1 LDDHKQ
7 EWKDYKRA
15 VLDRVHDFSGLFE
28 DIKRQKPASDGW
40 ISGCCPFHDDKNPS
54 FAFNR
59 QTGKWAC
66 FAGCGKGGPFDFIM
80 QTTGWSFKDA
90 LFSLGDKAG
99 VPRPGSNDAGRDR
112 IEEDWVRQLASA
124 LEANDKVR
132 KYLREKRGLA
142 DETICKYQLGWD
154 AHRKRIAIPV
164 RDEKGR
170 LVNVRFYGHARTPK
184 MLNLRGY
191 GNTPRLYGAEELAAY
206 EGKEII
212 LCEGEFDRL
221 ILQQNGFTAVTSTHG
236 CASFRGEWLAL
247 FEGKDVVV
255 GYDADGEGQA
265 AVQGVVLP
273 ALRDSKAASIKNLV
287 LPLEGTKADKDFT
300 DFFVKPRSMNGS
312 LFEKRCFTAE
322 DLRKLIDDARPADLG
337 GIASKT
343 EPGGRKAADLLL
355 VIKAIRE
362 SEGLGSH
369 QKFTNI
375 GEALALHLG
384 GQGAFFY
391 DPRASAEYL
400 CLGGHVY
407 TIGNNRT
414 FNALLQRLGRMNVT
428 TAEGRFVWEFLRNH
442 ARDAGRPVRSV
453 GWVHADADRSAVF
466 VHTHNER
473 GEILKISP
481 GSVAL
486 VPNGQNEDGV
496 MLAPSDRVRPFRY
509 LAKADRGPAWVNF
522 KRLLHDAFPCAP
534 ADKAILASIIPLVF
548 LKDLCPARPLI
559 RLSGSSESG
568 KTTAG
573 KLVGYAVYGE
583 DIAKT
588 GTIAS
593 FYTDASRNPLA
604 MLDNLE
610 VPNIKGELLD
620 FLLTGATG
628 IVHEK
633 KKLYT
638 DQDIVRE
645 KAEAFILTTGI
656 ESLGKPELLSRQWD
670 LACGEA
676 FHSEG
681 FSHLGCRN
689 EIFKRR
695 DELLSA
701 VFDLL
706 AHEILPRLEDRHK
719 VEAMLRRD
727 YGGHPKERT
736 FECLALAF
744 LIWDALEGK
753 LGLERELWALW
764 LGEQRSESEETSA
777 ETNIVLQFLNLFAGA
792 ARALKA
798 ASGDRTRADFMEQFQ
813 LLPADGEPGVCFD
826 AGAGQLLHVFTALA
840 KQHGYPRPFENARQL
855 MARVK
860 EALAVIRASGWAV
873 EFKVRTVN
881 GQRVH
886 RFRLADDGDRQVAL
900 PGVGA

>member
-1 LDDHKQ
+1 MKADAD
-7 EWKDYKRA
+7 EWRKYKA
-15 VLDRVHDFSGLFE
+15 DVLSRVGDFSGLFQTLR
-28 DIKRQKPASDGW
+28 KQKPGGDGW
-40 ISGCCPFHDDKNPS
+40 VTACCAFHDDKNPS
-54 FAFNR
+54 FAYNR

-66 FAGCGKGGPFDFIM
+66 FAGCGKGGPLDFIM

-90 LFSLGDKAG
+90 LFSLGDKVG
-99 VPRPGSNDAGRDR
+99 VPKPGSNGSKSER
-112 IEEDWVRQLASA
+112 IDEAWIGQLAAA
-124 LEANDKVR
+124 LEANEKVK
-132 KYLREKRGLA
+132 KYLREKRGLTDA
-142 DETICKYQLGWD
+142 TRRKYELGWD
-154 AHRKRIAIPV
+154 AHRERLAIPV

-170 LVNVRFYGHARTPK
+170 LVNVRLYSPSRTPK
-184 MLNLRGY
+184 MLNLKGH
-191 GNTPRLYGAEELAAY
+191 GHTPRLYGADELAKY
-206 EGKEII
+206 EGREII

-236 CASFRGEWLAL
+236 CASFRREWLAI
-247 FEGKDVVV
+247 FDGKDVVV
-255 GYDADGEGQA
+255 GYDADSEGQA
-265 AVQGVVLP
+265 AVQGIVLP
-273 ALRDSKAASIKNLV
+273 ALRDAKAASLKNLV
-287 LPLEGTKADKDFT
+287 LPLPGTKDDKDFT
-300 DFFVKPRSMNGS
+300 DFFVKPRSMNGN
-312 LFEKRCFTAE
+312 LFEKRCYTPE
-322 DLRKLIDDARPADLG
+322 ELRKLIDAAPPVDLG
-337 GIASKT
+337 GVAPKA
-343 EPGGRKAADLLL
+343 EPGGRKAADLML
-355 VIKAIRE
+355 VIKTIRE

-375 GEALALHLG
+375 AEALALHLG
-384 GQGAFFY
+384 EGGAFFY

-400 CLGGHVY
+400 CLDGRVY
-407 TIGNNRT
+407 TLGNNRA

-428 TAEGRFVWEFLRNH
+428 TAEGRFAWEFLRNH

-453 GWVHADADRSAVF
+453 GWVHADADKLAVF
-466 VHTHNER
+466 VHTHNDQ
-473 GEILKISP
+473 GDILKISP
-481 GSVAL
+481 GAVTL
-486 VPNGQNEDGV
+486 VPNGQNDDKV
-496 MLAPSDRVRPFRY
+496 MLSPSDRVKPFRY
-509 LAKADRGPAWVNF
+509 LENADRRPAWALF

-534 ADKAILASIIPLVF
+534 ADKAILAAVVPLVF

-573 KLVGYAVYGE
+573 KLIGYAVYGE

-604 MLDNLE
+604 MIDNLE
-610 VPNIKGELLD
+610 VPNMKGELLD

-670 LACGEA
+670 LACGEP
-676 FHSEG
+676 FHSKG
-681 FSHLGCRN
+681 FSHLLCMN
-689 EIFKRR
+689 EIFKHR
-695 DELLSA
+695 DEILSA

-706 AHEILPRLEDRHK
+706 AHDVLPRLDDRYK

-727 YGGHPKERT
+727 FKGHPKERT

-744 LIWDALEGK
+744 LIWDALEDK
-753 LGLERELWALW
+753 LGLERELWSQW
-764 LGEQRSESEETSA
+764 LGAQRSESEETSA
-777 ETNIVLQFLNLFAGA
+777 ETNVVLQFLNLFAGA

-798 ASGDRTRADFMEQFQ
+798 ASGDKTRAEFIEQFQ
-813 LLPADGEPGVCFD
+813 LLPADDDPGVCFD
-826 AGAGQLLHVFTALA
+826 AGAGQLLHLFTALA
-840 KQHGYPRPFENARQL
+840 KQHGYPRPFENAKQL

-860 EALAVIRASGWAV
+860 EALTVIKAAGWAV

-886 RFRLADDGDRQVAL
+886 RFRLADDGDRQGAL
-900 PGVGA
+900 PGVGT